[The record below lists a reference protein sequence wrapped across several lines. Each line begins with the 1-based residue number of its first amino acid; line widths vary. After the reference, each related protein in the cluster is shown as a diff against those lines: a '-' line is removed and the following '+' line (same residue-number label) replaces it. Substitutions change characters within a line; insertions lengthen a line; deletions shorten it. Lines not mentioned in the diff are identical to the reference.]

1 MPPPVV
7 KTIRDLIYWEY
18 AKLIAGSAVG
28 DRKNYDFVMYTF
40 NNLRKG
46 NLKPST
52 ILRENKT
59 LVM

>member
-28 DRKNYDFVMYTF
+28 SRKR
-40 NNLRKG
+40 LKG
-46 NLKPST
+46 WTSG
-52 ILRENKT
+52 
-59 LVM
+59 V